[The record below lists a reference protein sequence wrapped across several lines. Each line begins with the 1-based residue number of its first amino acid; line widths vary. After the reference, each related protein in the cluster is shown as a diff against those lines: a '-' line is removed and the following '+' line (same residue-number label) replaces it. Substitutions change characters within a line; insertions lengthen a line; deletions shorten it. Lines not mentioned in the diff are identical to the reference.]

1 MIKID
6 RPEPQPAVLGTRG
19 LPQTQA
25 DCLDYDAA
33 PRRYRKGDLTFSANG
48 KIYGHETVK
57 TALLTAQH
65 KKCCYCE
72 RKLRA
77 SDYGAVEH
85 FRPKAGFRQDESSP
99 EEKPGYYW
107 LAYDWSNLLVSCS
120 ICNTSWKQTFFPL
133 RDPARRAR
141 SHKASTAREQPLL
154 IDPAREDPRDHI
166 RFNGDAP
173 YALTDRGQTTIDRL
187 GLRRG
192 DLREVR
198 QTLLS
203 TLTHLRS
210 VVVAL
215 GPDAPESQEATAHMQ
230 ALALRSAEFSAMVAD
245 FLAAPFVPAVPAP
258 PPISA

>member
-6 RPEPQPAVLGTRG
+6 RPQEQPDVLGTRG

-25 DCLDYDAA
+25 DCLAYDAA
-33 PRRYRKGDLTFSANG
+33 PRRYRNGDLTLSANS

-72 RKLRA
+72 RKIRA

-85 FRPKAGFRQDESSP
+85 FRPKAGFRQNEDSP

-107 LAYDWSNLLVSCS
+107 LAYTWSNLLVSCS
-120 ICNTSWKQTFFPL
+120 VCNTSWKQTYFPL
-133 RDPARRAR
+133 RDPAQRAR
-141 SHKASTAREQPLL
+141 SHRARIRREQPLL
-154 IDPAREDPRDHI
+154 VDPALEDPRDHI
-166 RFNGDAP
+166 RFDGDAP
-173 YALTDRGQTTIDRL
+173 YALTDRGQETIDRL

-192 DLREVR
+192 DLREER

-203 TLTHLRS
+203 TLTQLRT

-215 GPDAPESQEATAHMQ
+215 GADAPEAQDATAYMLT
-230 ALALRSAEFSAMVAD
+230 LAQQSAEFSAMVTD
-245 FLAAPFVPAVPAP
+245 FLAAPFVPPIPTPPANP
-258 PPISA
+258 